1 MPQPCGKGVH
11 IIMFVGANS
20 AGDFVTRQSQ
30 LEKLIYINCASINW
44 LSERQIMVKSYMLGS
59 ELIALRVGM
68 EILKRTAL

>member
-1 MPQPCGKGVH
+1 
-11 IIMFVGANS
+11 MFVGANS

-30 LEKLIYINCASINW
+30 LNKLIYINCASINW